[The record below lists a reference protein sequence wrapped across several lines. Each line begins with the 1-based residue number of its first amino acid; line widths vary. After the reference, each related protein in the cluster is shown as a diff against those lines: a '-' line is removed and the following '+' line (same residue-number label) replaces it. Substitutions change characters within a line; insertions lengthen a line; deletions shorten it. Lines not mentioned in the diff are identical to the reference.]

1 MPFRDSKLT
10 QLLMDSIGGTS
21 LTVMFACVSPSSAH
35 VAETLRTLNYA
46 TSAKNI
52 KNKPVVLLD
61 PQQTMVDEL
70 RREIQALRAEN
81 RALREALLSEPS
93 SLRSS
98 ASGAQALGLSQP
110 AFRDP
115 SPAGRQSPAA
125 EVLAARPSPARREA
139 QSVAPKPRAIAQ
151 PVRARP
157 PARRARLKSPRP
169 PQVSSGLGA
178 GWGVR
183 EAGAPAA
190 LARAPS
196 PFLPY

>member
-1 MPFRDSKLT
+1 VPFRDSKLT

-81 RALREALLSEPS
+81 RALRDALLSEPS

-98 ASGAQALGLSQP
+98 ASGAQALGLPQP
-110 AFRDP
+110 PLEPFSFRDP

-125 EVLAARPSPARREA
+125 EARAARPSPARREA

-169 PQVSSGLGA
+169 P
-178 GWGVR
+178 
-183 EAGAPAA
+183 
-190 LARAPS
+190 
-196 PFLPY
+196 